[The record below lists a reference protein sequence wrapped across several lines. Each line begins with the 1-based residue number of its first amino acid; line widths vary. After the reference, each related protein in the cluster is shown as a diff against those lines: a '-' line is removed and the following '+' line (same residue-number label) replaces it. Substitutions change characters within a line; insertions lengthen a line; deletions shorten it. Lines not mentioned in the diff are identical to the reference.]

1 MKIAGVDAEYFTQVF
16 DRALKD
22 GDRYV
27 CLSTG
32 DDKQPFPA
40 ETIRFFKDKSEALY
54 YSYCKRSEENVYLE
68 TLPILSVQEQ
78 LCRKIELQQLT
89 RSPGLELKDIIIDT
103 AHIHYLER
111 ARREIFTEDLV
122 KRLRDQNIKVDQKQ
136 LQDYI
141 SADFTKFQIKGMRW
155 ERDAETPYMI
165 QIKQNESRAF
175 LISSIRIHQTMDQ
188 QRKQEYMKNAVLT
201 GKLTEKDAIELKNV
215 LKAERDKGN
224 FYAVIPAGKDQ
235 LKKED
240 FSFVRSVFD
249 AWEHIGRQSSSI
261 EGKVIIRSISLL
273 KDEVEQ
279 QLDSKKE
286 KEQSLEQ
293 QPEQKPPRGN
303 DLSRE
308 K

>member
-1 MKIAGVDAEYFTQVF
+1 M
-16 DRALKD
+16 
-22 GDRYV
+22 
-27 CLSTG
+27 
-32 DDKQPFPA
+32 
-40 ETIRFFKDKSEALY
+40 
-54 YSYCKRSEENVYLE
+54 YLE
-68 TLPILSVQEQ
+68 TLPVLPVQEQ
-78 LCRKIELQQLT
+78 LCRKIQLQNFNST
-89 RSPGLELKDIIIDT
+89 GGKDLKDIIIDT
-103 AHIHYLER
+103 GYIHFMEK
-111 ARREIFTEDLV
+111 ARREIFTEDII
-122 KRLRDQNIKVDQKQ
+122 KRLRDQNIKVDQNQ

-188 QRKQEYMKNAVLT
+188 QRKQEYMKNTVLT
-201 GKLTEKDAIELKNV
+201 GKLTEKDAMELKNV
-215 LKAERDKGN
+215 LRTERDNGN
-224 FYAVIPAGKDQ
+224 FYAVIPSGKDQ

-293 QPEQKPPRGN
+293 QPEQKLPRGN